1 MVSTQKFS
9 NIVEV
14 TKMALLDKKWSL
26 WGNQPFV
33 TVGIKQM
40 APDS

>member
-1 MVSTQKFS
+1 MVITQKFS

-26 WGNQPFV
+26 WGHQSSV
-33 TVGIKQM
+33 TIGIKQM